1 MNKLLVYITIIF
13 AIGIPSI
20 YAQAPSTWT
29 INPSDFNNSMV
40 VTAVLNL
47 ESVESRN
54 PDDVVAA
61 FIGNEVRGVASP
73 ITYLSSRDRYVVN
86 LVVYSNQS
94 NVQITFKLYNKT
106 LNKVTNAVNQP
117 ITFITDSRLG
127 TLNSPFIIKDNS
139 IPTAI
144 NLSSSSID
152 ENKAPNTLIGA
163 ITVIDEDLTDTH
175 VLSFFDGSGYEDNGF
190 FEIRN
195 GQLFAKPSFN
205 YEIKKEY
212 TIRIKAEDPK
222 KGVVVNVI
230 IIQINDINDIPE
242 SIQLSNNS
250 ILENIAAPAL
260 IGILSTTDQDDTVF
274 NYRFAPTFDYAKLQI
289 VGDKIYIKDI
299 PKFQRQA
306 LYEFEVISND
316 GSGGEIKQ
324 KFSCTIIDVNDPPI
338 LTKNPKFFIS
348 EISALGTV
356 IGTVEMTDE
365 DPKDSHVFELIST
378 ETLPFKISNKGVIT
392 IDTSLNFEKQTS
404 YTFQVKVT
412 DNGNP
417 ALSDI
422 TTVVISLKDEAEESL
437 VFNNVITPNNDGFN
451 DVLKIFNLQIY
462 EKTMLSIYNSRGQLL
477 FSSDNYQNN
486 WGSPD
491 IPTGVYYLYFST
503 TDKSGKE
510 FIYKEL
516 LKVVNE

>member
-1 MNKLLVYITIIF
+1 MNKFLVYISVLIVT
-13 AIGIPSI
+13 GIPSI
-20 YAQAPSTWT
+20 YSQVPSSW
-29 INPSDFNNSMV
+29 IVNPSDYNNSMV
-40 VTAVLNL
+40 ITAVLNL

-54 PDDVVAA
+54 SGDIVAA

-73 ITYLSSRDRYVVN
+73 ITYLSSKDRYIVN

-94 NVQITFKLYNKT
+94 NVQITFKLYNKA

-117 ITFITDSRLG
+117 ISFITDSRLG

-144 NLSSSSID
+144 NLSSRTID
-152 ENKAPNTLIGA
+152 ENKAPNTLIGT
-163 ITVIDEDLTDTH
+163 ITVIDEDLTDVH
-175 VLSFFDGSGYEDNGF
+175 ILSLLDGSGYEDNVH

-195 GQLFAKPSFN
+195 GQLYAKPSFN

-222 KGVVVNVI
+222 KGVIVNVFK
-230 IIQINDINDIPE
+230 IQINDINDIPE
-242 SIQLSNNS
+242 LISLSNNS
-250 ILENIAAPAL
+250 ILENTAAPAL
-260 IGILSTTDQDDTVF
+260 IGVLSTIDQDDTVF
-274 NYRFAPTFDYAKLQI
+274 TYRLAPTLNHTKLQI
-289 VGDKIYIKDI
+289 IGDKIYIKEV
-299 PKFQRQA
+299 PKFQKQA
-306 LYEFEVISND
+306 LYEFEVFSND

-338 LTKNPKFFIS
+338 LSKNLKFFVS
-348 EISALGTV
+348 EISVVGTL
-356 IGTVEMTDE
+356 IGTAGMTDE
-365 DPKDSHVFELIST
+365 DPKDTHKFDLISA
-378 ETLPFKISNKGVIT
+378 ETLPFKINNKGEIT
-392 IDTSLNFEKQTS
+392 IDTPLNFEKQTS
-404 YTFQVKVT
+404 YSFQVKVT

-422 TTVVISLKDEAEESL
+422 TTVTVSLNDEAEESL

-462 EKTMLSIYNSRGQLL
+462 EKSMLSIYNSRGQLL

-486 WGSPD
+486 WGSKD